1 MIAATDIER
10 ARAVRIEDEIAR
22 RGIQLKRASAE
33 LVGPCP
39 VCGGDDRFAIH
50 TKKQLWNCRKCEVGG
65 NDAISLV
72 RHLDGCD
79 FVSAITTLTGDGARI
94 RTTPPP
100 KLTKRHDD
108 EDDKASK
115 ATWLWSPKSSD
126 GPREPGLFFLLAR
139 TEKSLIGPPR
149 LEAGKLAALATQA
162 RQQFLD
168 VHAGLD
174 LGVKDSVGVAS
185 GAGRHGGFDL
195 AEAFADG
202 GRGFDQCGACA
213 IDIDGHDLSSR

>member
-10 ARAVRIEDEIAR
+10 ARAVRIEDEIAGVNQR
-22 RGIQLKRASAE
+22 SAPAE
-33 LVGPCP
+33 TIGPSHWARHP
-39 VCGGDDRFAIH
+39 SRSFQVIEIA
-50 TKKQLWNCRKCEVGG
+50 NCRKYKILFGG
-65 NDAISLV
+65 NSAIYCETATPK
-72 RHLDGCD
+72 RD

-94 RTTPPP
+94 RTTTPP